1 MNHRL
6 FIPLVA
12 AFLLLLPSC
21 DRSSTDLAKKIAAL
35 EQKNLEAEIRQQEL
49 EHQLEDQKLAADRD
63 AIERERMKIE
73 EDRVELERQK
83 GETAAAEDEQL
94 RKREEALNKREGLLE
109 QTQSTLNEKEGD
121 LNQRA
126 QQLSDR
132 DRERAGRAALAI
144 GATEPSKPVADYGI
158 FYDSL
163 STYGSWFE
171 TSDYGYV
178 WQPAVVRDLNW
189 RPYARGYWV
198 CSDRGWT
205 WMSDEPYGWATYHY
219 GRWALLR
226 GRGWV
231 WVPGSEW
238 APSWVSWRESDSHIG
253 WAPLPPETLAYRG
266 HNWGVTVDEQFGT
279 SAVWYNFVETRHFG
293 GSIYNCRVPAV
304 QNVTLLQQTVN
315 ITNIHIE
322 NRQVIAGGPRYD
334 LLAKRVGKPLPFYRL
349 ELDQHP
355 RQTRDSSGFRPQFR
369 GSNLTV
375 TAPNVDTGWNEGLKP
390 KRVKGRLE
398 SVRVERDTEVAAEVA
413 NHFNQSRKEGRENAE
428 EVISEL
434 GGRESFD
441 RSRLERLR
449 ENRQQADLQK
459 RTTEKP
465 KIAQGQ
471 DQAGALESLPKQ
483 VPQAMPDAKSEVA
496 DRQLNEPA
504 KREVVPAEIRE
515 KIEPQPAG
523 EPRAGEAHES
533 RREAMNRRQIVSP
546 QPVLQQVK
554 QEPTVDP
561 VEPKPQLE
569 RRPQADEVRKD
580 MQATTAQPR
589 EEARRKPQLE
599 QQQQTEEVPKA
610 PQEAV
615 TQQREEAPQKQQLER
630 QQQTEEARKA
640 QQEAVAQQREEAQQ
654 KQQLES
660 QQKAEESRKAQQ
672 EAMAQQREEA
682 LQKQQLER
690 QQQTEE
696 ARKAQQE
703 AVAQQREE
711 TQQKQQLERQQQ
723 TEEAR
728 KVQQEAVAQQR
739 EEAQQKQQLERQ
751 QQAEEA
757 RKAQQEAMAQQ
768 REEAQQRQQLERQ
781 QQAEEARKA
790 QQEAMAQQREEAQ
803 QRQQLERQQQAEEAR
818 KAQQEAMAQQR
829 EEAQQRQQQAEE
841 ARKAQRQ
848 QREVGSEQ

>member
-1 MNHRL
+1 MNHRF
-6 FIPLVA
+6 FILLVA
-12 AFLLLLPSC
+12 AFSLLLSSC

-83 GETAAAEDEQL
+83 GEAAAAGDEAL
-94 RKREEALNKREGLLE
+94 RKREEALIKREDTLE
-109 QTQSTLNEKEGD
+109 RTRSTLNEKEGD

-126 QQLSDR
+126 QQLGGG
-132 DRERAGRAALAI
+132 DRERAGRSALVI
-144 GATEPSKPVADYGI
+144 GATEPSRPVADYGI

-178 WQPAVVRDLNW
+178 WQPAVVRDSNW

-266 HNWGVTVDEQFGT
+266 HNWGGTVDEQFGT
-279 SAVWYNFVETRHFG
+279 TAGWYNFVETRHFG
-293 GSIYNCRVPAV
+293 GSIYNCRVPVV

-315 ITNIHIE
+315 ITNIHIK

-334 LLAKRVGKPLPFYRL
+334 LLAKRIGKPLPFYRL

-398 SVRVERDTEVAAEVA
+398 SVRVERDAEVPA
-413 NHFNQSRKEGRENAE
+413 EITNRFNQSRKERRQKAE
-428 EVISEL
+428 EAISEL

-441 RSRLERLR
+441 RSRLERLK
-449 ENRQQADLQK
+449 ENRQQADLPK
-459 RTTEKP
+459 RTAEKP
-465 KIAQGQ
+465 KIAQRQ
-471 DQAGALESLPKQ
+471 DQAGDAESLPKQ
-483 VPQAMPDAKSEVA
+483 VLQPLPDAKSEVV
-496 DRQLNEPA
+496 DQQLNEPA
-504 KREVVPAEIRE
+504 KREVVPTEISE

-523 EPRAGEAHES
+523 GPEAGKAHKTK
-533 RREAMNRRQIVSP
+533 REAMNRRQIVQP
-546 QPVLQQVK
+546 QPVLEQVK
-554 QEPTVDP
+554 QEPTVNP
-561 VEPKPQLE
+561 VEPKSQLE

-580 MQATTAQPR
+580 IQATTAQPR
-589 EEARRKPQLE
+589 EEALRKPQLE
-599 QQQQTEEVPKA
+599 QQQQTEEAPKA
-610 PQEAV
+610 QQEAV
-615 TQQREEAPQKQQLER
+615 VQQREEAQQKQQLESQQQAEESRKAQQEAVAQQREEAQQKQQLER
-630 QQQTEEARKA
+630 QQQAEESRKVQQEAVAQQREEAQQRQQLERQQQAEEARKA

-660 QQKAEESRKAQQ
+660 QQQAEES
-672 EAMAQQREEA
+672 
-682 LQKQQLER
+682 
-690 QQQTEE
+690 
-696 ARKAQQE
+696 
-703 AVAQQREE
+703 
-711 TQQKQQLERQQQ
+711 
-723 TEEAR
+723 
-728 KVQQEAVAQQR
+728 
-739 EEAQQKQQLERQ
+739 
-751 QQAEEA
+751 

-781 QQAEEARKA
+781 QQAEESRRA

-803 QRQQLERQQQAEEAR
+803 QRQQ
-818 KAQQEAMAQQR
+818 
-829 EEAQQRQQQAEE
+829 
-841 ARKAQRQ
+841 
-848 QREVGSEQ
+848 